1 MENPFYSTEKIQLSQ
16 KLFNDFMYVRGYETK
31 TKLWGEFASAIV
43 DVKADKESSVRKCYY
58 SVVTTEQNTTRE
70 RAELLAELTLVLD
83 KYAEDYKPL
92 PWGNPYC
99 DSTLHAV
106 FKELKERSVNRAKQ
120 ELEGK
125 DLQYYMET
133 AVEKKWY
140 RSPSSFTNAQ

>member
-1 MENPFYSTEKIQLSQ
+1 MENAFYTAKDVQESQ
-16 KLFNDFMYVRGYETK
+16 KAFNDFMFVRGYDTK
-31 TKLWGEFASAIV
+31 TEIWGEFASAIH

-58 SVVTTEQNTTRE
+58 STVSTQQATTRE

-92 PWGNPYC
+92 EWGNPCC

-120 ELEGK
+120 ELEGE
-125 DLQYYMET
+125 DLQHYTET

-140 RSPSSFTNAQ
+140 RNPSLFTNAQ